1 MNKCEKCAKSI
12 EMPRQEE
19 GAEEMLWIGDRVK
32 IVDAEDYMGFSTI
45 ALRTRIGKT
54 AEIVAVTEYE
64 DWLRYGIM
72 FDEVS
77 DELHMLDGRISQ
89 DRGYWVSAENI
100 EKI

>member
-1 MNKCEKCAKSI
+1 MNKYEGYAKLI
-12 EMPRQEE
+12 EVPKQEE
-19 GAEEMLWIGDRVK
+19 QAKEELWIGDRVK

-45 ALRTRIGKT
+45 ALRTRIGET
-54 AEIVAVTEYE
+54 AEIIAVTEYE

-89 DRGYWVSAENI
+89 DSGYWVSAENI